1 MKEEKICIG
10 DTYLYNTSEVK
21 VTGVMPGKVNCT
33 SPELGNIGVHPNLLN
48 PIPINPSDNA
58 AFHNIGFTERNSG
71 YASPVRGGLIILEGN
86 TLPVVVKV
94 VSPHN
99 QLLMYTTISY
109 RHELKHIINRFRF

>member
-10 DTYLYNTSEVK
+10 DTYLYDTSEVK
-21 VTGVMPGKVNCT
+21 VTGVMPGKVICT

-48 PIPINPSDNA
+48 PIPINLSDSVTLN
-58 AFHNIGFTERNSG
+58 NLGFMERNSG
-71 YASPVRGGLIILEGN
+71 YASPVRGGLIILDGN

-94 VSPHN
+94 ISKHN
-99 QLLMYTTISY
+99 QVLMYTTISY

>member
-10 DTYLYNTSEVK
+10 DTYLYDTSEVK
-21 VTGVMPGKVNCT
+21 VAGVMPGKVICT

-48 PIPINPSDNA
+48 PIPINLSDSVTLN
-58 AFHNIGFTERNSG
+58 NLGFMERNSG
-71 YASPVRGGLIILEGN
+71 YASPVRDGLIILDGN

-94 VSPHN
+94 ISKHN
-99 QLLMYTTISY
+99 QVLMYTTISY